1 MRYVRLLL
9 SQSQLIFAIPTQKQ
23 LGRLR
28 FMPVSTTLIRR
39 QLFQLRFLPILQ
51 VGAAPTYRLNVL
63 PLLEPV
69 PPIYIT
75 LIHRPTIQP
84 VFIALISKHIS
95 LLLFSLFL
103 LSDSTLHDLLLAEQV
118 S

>member
-39 QLFQLRFLPILQ
+39 QLFQLRFSPILR
-51 VGAAPTYRLNVL
+51 VGAAPTHRLNVL
-63 PLLEPV
+63 PLLGPV

-84 VFIALISKHIS
+84 VFTALISKHIS

-103 LSDSTLHDLLLAEQV
+103 LSDSTLHDLLLAKQV

>member
-23 LGRLR
+23 LGQLR

-39 QLFQLRFLPILQ
+39 QLFQLRFSPTLQ
-51 VGAAPTYRLNVL
+51 VGAAPTHRLNVL

-84 VFIALISKHIS
+84 VFTALISKQIS

-103 LSDSTLHDLLLAEQV
+103 LSDSTLHDLLLVRQV